1 MEKIVPFFGCFS
13 TCIVLLTLSAAQ
25 TIQVDITPAHSTNH
39 FRPNET
45 LGAGIDRI
53 PSEAIDSGLA
63 QPNLGRAL
71 ASGWQPVSYRNNTEL
86 SIEAWHWNPQ
96 GTWSE
101 PGQKGYFAGSATPA
115 EPIRYSYGYSL
126 PHRGFTRN
134 DGTPNAGFSRITD
147 GDDNS
152 YWKSNPHL
160 TQRFTGESDSLH
172 PQWVAP
178 GEKQHD
184 VFPARSDTDDGARHA
199 LVTAYAVKRPD
210 GQWSLLVVNRDQQNA
225 HRARIEFQNQS
236 SRQSASF
243 FGPVEISTFGKG
255 QYQWHPGHTRYV
267 GHAEYPAE
275 PSVAARATPPHVLLL
290 GFGRQKAPRGDR
302 CRGHYPEAG
311 GVSHTAVH
319 QQPQWP
325 VVPAH

>member
-1 MEKIVPFFGCFS
+1 MSSSKTPEILFPLSVAISCNLMALSQPQMAEPLRKTASAILRVAPLFDDYYLERGCQLKAS
-13 TCIVLLTLSAAQ
+13 KTVADRAVL
-25 TIQVDITPAHSTNH
+25 D
-39 FRPNET
+39 
-45 LGAGIDRI
+45 
-53 PSEAIDSGLA
+53 
-63 QPNLGRAL
+63 
-71 ASGWQPVSYRNNTEL
+71 WQHEL
-86 SIEAWHWNPQ
+86 SSNYE
-96 GTWSE
+96 
-101 PGQKGYFAGSATPA
+101 YFTGSATPA

-210 GQWSLLVVNRDQQNA
+210 GQWSLLVVNHDQQNA